1 MFCPSNE
8 TLQNLTEKTKL
19 LAHKCTQQIRAA
31 GAGGGPTTAVPSS
44 SDQEAAH
51 STTTTQST
59 SVDQQQQ
66 RSSNDAK
73 PAGAVSSP
81 PDGAGGGKGS
91 LRCFCSCKGTFS
103 KIMGKKYA
111 AGKPT
116 PDGHSQRTTRWYVKQ
131 PTWRLWG
138 EEREENAIYTVYLK
152 KVRYHRP
159 TPSASSQ
166 DSDDE
171 ISHLEWE
178 TVRVR
183 FVKAAT
189 LARLV
194 DALATDDGELEST
207 FVNVFLNTYRTFAQ
221 PEKVLDLLLE
231 RYEKLHS
238 EPGLLQP
245 ESLSDQHKKTLVS
258 VLHVWLDGFPE
269 DWETDNL
276 QRLLAFTSKR
286 LPKSEIHV
294 KALNRFTHRLDKYS
308 RIPPPLPWS
317 NDYHDFTDQFG
328 GLCLTPAFRGP
339 PSHLLHS
346 YRFPNI
352 PVKHFAEQL
361 TRMDMELF
369 KRLIPHQCL
378 GAIWSN
384 RDKHECGSV
393 LATVTQFNAVSF
405 RVISSILIEPRL
417 KPQERALL
425 ISTWIDIAQELR
437 LLKNFS
443 SLKAIISGLQSN
455 AVYRLS
461 KTWAV
466 LPRDKLELYNELA
479 RIFSEDNN
487 AWAQREVLMREGTAK
502 FADTVGEN
510 DRHLQK
516 VFQKQNTL
524 ISHGTIPY
532 LGTFLTDLTMIHAA
546 IPDTL
551 QDALINFDKRRKEF
565 EVLAQIKLLQGAAN
579 TYHLPDDP
587 LFDRWFASLL
597 VLDERE
603 AHTLSCSLEPAPEMV
618 AKRPPPAHHGS
629 GAASGA
635 SSNGAA
641 GGTPGHK
648 KSDSIASNSSSGAG
662 SQFYCDINSTSN
674 ASYSS
679 RNNSLDRDATPP
691 NASILSAASSVSS
704 LSMDSTTS
712 SSQRST
718 HPSQN
723 GGIGGI
729 RTPQS
734 ARHNNSTAS
743 GKSAN
748 GGHHETPIINGQLV
762 QSSPLKSGS
771 SPDFYIIKVTYE
783 TDQVELDGIVLYKSI
798 MLANNERT
806 PQVIRNAMLKLG
818 LEGDPD
824 RYTLAQVL
832 PDKELLLPNNANVY
846 YAVNTAYNLNFIL
859 RPKKDA
865 TANPAPG
872 LGATAAAATAASVR
886 P

>member
-8 TLQNLTEKTKL
+8 TLQSLTEKTKL
-19 LAHKCTQQIRAA
+19 LAQKCSQQIRVTTAGYGSEHNAA
-31 GAGGGPTTAVPSS
+31 AAAEQQQFGSAGSVASLQSNTNPPKEGGGS
-44 SDQEAAH
+44 
-51 STTTTQST
+51 
-59 SVDQQQQ
+59 
-66 RSSNDAK
+66 K
-73 PAGAVSSP
+73 
-81 PDGAGGGKGS
+81 S
-91 LRCFCSCKGTFS
+91 LRCLCPCKGTLS
-103 KIMGKKYA
+103 KIIAKKVGVVTGKDQKNV
-111 AGKPT
+111 PT
-116 PDGHSQRTTRWYVKQ
+116 ARWYVKQ

-138 EEREENAIYTVYLK
+138 EEREEDAIYTVYLK

-189 LARLV
+189 LSRLV
-194 DALATDDGELEST
+194 DALTTDDGELEST
-207 FVNVFLNTYRTFAQ
+207 FVNVFLTTYRTFSQ
-221 PEKVLDLLLE
+221 PEKVLDLLLN

-238 EPGLLQP
+238 EALLSS
-245 ESLSDQHKKTLVS
+245 EALTDQHKKTLVS

-269 DWETDNL
+269 DWDTDNL

-286 LPKSEIHV
+286 LPNSEIHV
-294 KALNRFTHRLDKYS
+294 KALHRYTNRLDKYS
-308 RIPPPLPWS
+308 RIPPLLPWS
-317 NDYHDFTDQFG
+317 NDYHDMTDQFG

-339 PSHLLHS
+339 PSHLLNS

-369 KRLIPHQCL
+369 KRLIPHQAL

-405 RVISSILIEPRL
+405 RVISSVLIEPRL

-461 KTWAV
+461 KTWAA
-466 LPRDKLELYNELA
+466 LPREKLELYTELA

-551 QDALINFDKRRKEF
+551 QDGLINFDKRRKEF

-579 TYHLPDDP
+579 TYHLPEDP

-603 AHTLSCSLEPAPEMV
+603 AHTLSCQLEAPPETT
-618 AKRPPPAHHGS
+618 KRPSHQ
-629 GAASGA
+629 
-635 SSNGAA
+635 
-641 GGTPGHK
+641 GHK

-662 SQFYCDINSTSN
+662 SQFYCDINN
-674 ASYSS
+674 ASSASYNS
-679 RNNSLDRDATPP
+679 RNNSLDRDVTPP
-691 NASILSAASSVSS
+691 NASIMSAASSVSS
-704 LSMDSTTS
+704 LSMESTTS
-712 SSQRST
+712 SSQKSN
-718 HPSQN
+718 HLN
-723 GGIGGI
+723 GSVT

-734 ARHNNSTAS
+734 HRAHNSSGANSVGKTHSNNSS
-743 GKSAN
+743 SSN
-748 GGHHETPIINGQLV
+748 GHDAPIINGQLKED
-762 QSSPLKSGS
+762 SPLKKG
-771 SPDFYIIKVTYE
+771 SPDFYIIKVTFE

-798 MLANNERT
+798 MLGNNERT
-806 PQVIRNAMLKLG
+806 PQVIRNAMVKLG

-859 RPKKDA
+859 RPKKD
-865 TANPAPG
+865 TDG
-872 LGATAAAATAASVR
+872 GR
-886 P
+886 

>member
-1 MFCPSNE
+1 MFRSVS
-8 TLQNLTEKTKL
+8 
-19 LAHKCTQQIRAA
+19 H
-31 GAGGGPTTAVPSS
+31 SS
-44 SDQEAAH
+44 Q
-51 STTTTQST
+51 
-59 SVDQQQQ
+59 
-66 RSSNDAK
+66 
-73 PAGAVSSP
+73 
-81 PDGAGGGKGS
+81 
-91 LRCFCSCKGTFS
+91 
-103 KIMGKKYA
+103 
-111 AGKPT
+111 
-116 PDGHSQRTTRWYVKQ
+116 Q

-138 EEREENAIYTVYLK
+138 EEREQDAVYTVYLK

-189 LARLV
+189 LSRLV
-194 DALATDDGELEST
+194 DALTTDDGELEST
-207 FVNVFLNTYRTFAQ
+207 FVNVFLTTYRTFSQ
-221 PEKVLDLLLE
+221 PEKVLELLLN
-231 RYEKLHS
+231 RYEKLLAA
-238 EPGLLQP
+238 ELALVPAEALT
-245 ESLSDQHKKTLVS
+245 DQHKKTLVS

-269 DWETDNL
+269 DWDTENL

-286 LPKSEIHV
+286 LPNSEIHV
-294 KALNRFTHRLDKYS
+294 KALHRYTNRLDKYS

-317 NDYHDFTDQFG
+317 DLTDQFG

-339 PSHLLHS
+339 PSHLLNS

-393 LATVTQFNAVSF
+393 VATVTQFNAVSF

-461 KTWAV
+461 KTWAA
-466 LPRDKLELYNELA
+466 LPREKLELYTELA

-551 QDALINFDKRRKEF
+551 AEGLINFDKRRKEF

-579 TYHLPDDP
+579 TYHLPEDA

-603 AHTLSCSLEPAPEMV
+603 AHTLSCQLEPPPESQ
-618 AKRPPPAHHGS
+618 KRPSHQ
-629 GAASGA
+629 
-635 SSNGAA
+635 
-641 GGTPGHK
+641 GHK

-662 SQFYCDINSTSN
+662 SQFYCDINNASN

-679 RNNSLDRDATPP
+679 RNNSLDRDVTPP

-704 LSMDSTTS
+704 LSMESTTS
-712 SSQRST
+712 SSQKSN
-718 HPSQN
+718 HLLN
-723 GGIGGI
+723 GSGLI

-734 ARHNNSTAS
+734 NRVNNSNSNSAS
-743 GKSAN
+743 KAHN
-748 GGHHETPIINGQLV
+748 GHDTPIINGQLKED
-762 QSSPLKSGS
+762 SPLKKG

-783 TDQVELDGIVLYKSI
+783 TDHVELDGIVLYKSI
-798 MLANNERT
+798 MLGNNERT

-824 RYTLAQVL
+824 KYTLSQVL

-859 RPKKDA
+859 RPKKD
-865 TANPAPG
+865 PDSG
-872 LGATAAAATAASVR
+872 R
-886 P
+886 